1 MFQDPPGPVLGTGR
15 TADVYAL
22 DQDRVLRRYREPIDV
37 QSEAEKMRYLAGAG
51 FPVPVVYDADGTD
64 LVMERLDGQDMLLD
78 FSKRPWLVR
87 QHARTLAGLHNRLH
101 QIQAP
106 AGWPQLPYAPGDR
119 VLHLDLHPGNVMLT
133 SRGPVVIDWT
143 GARAG
148 AAGADVAVA
157 YLLLATGEPDQLPAT
172 ILLAV
177 KALRVLLYR
186 QFLASAQDDPTPY
199 LAAAAR
205 LRMTDPH
212 VLPLESARLG
222 RVADRAERSAR
233 QPADTSQR

>member
-1 MFQDPPGPVLGTGR
+1 MLGTGR

-22 DQDRVLRRYREPIDV
+22 GQGRVLRRYRGPGDV
-37 QSEAEKMRYLAGAG
+37 QSEAEKMRYLAKAG

-64 LVMERLDGQDMLLD
+64 LVMERLDGQDMLAA
-78 FSKRPWLVR
+78 FGKRPWLIR
-87 QHARTLAGLHNRLH
+87 QYAKTLAGLHNRLH
-101 QIQAP
+101 QLQAP
-106 AGWPQLPYAPGDR
+106 PGWPQLPYGPGDR
-119 VLHLDLHPGNVMLT
+119 VLHMDLHPGNVMLT

-157 YLLLATGEPDQLPAT
+157 YLLLATSEPDQLPAH
-172 ILLAV
+172 IRLAV
-177 KALRVLLYR
+177 KTLRVPLYR
-186 QFLASAQDDPTPY
+186 QFLASAQDDPAPY

-205 LRMTDPH
+205 VRMTDPH

-222 RVADRAERSAR
+222 RVADRAERCARRPAETSAR
-233 QPADTSQR
+233 